1 MHLRLPRFIQTN
13 PSLALFALMAT
24 AFSGFG
30 QTFFISVFGSSLR
43 DEFALSNAAYGSY
56 YSLATLGSA
65 LVLLRLGTIVDR
77 WSLANTITLALAML
91 AASGLLIGLAPHWLL
106 LIPGFFLGRLGG
118 QGMMTHIGFTAAS
131 RYFDR
136 DRGKVMALTVSGLP
150 LSEALLPAAG
160 GLILAAWGWRAPWL
174 LAAGFLLLLALPLMR
189 WLSRDAAHPETV
201 RARAEQDETTEGT
214 GFTRRQALKD
224 PGLYMILPGALAVPF
239 IVTAILFHQTAIAEL
254 RGWPLEHIALA
265 FSGYALGHFAM
276 LFVAGPT
283 VDRIGARKALML
295 GLYPMVAGL
304 VVMALTHSAWTPF
317 LYLALVGMS
326 QGFAGTAGNALWP
339 ERYGIGHIGAIR
351 SLAQALMVL
360 STASSPVLAGLLLD
374 AGTTPGGLALG
385 FAGGTVLASLLIG
398 LAPDVKQPCTETS

>member
-1 MHLRLPRFIQTN
+1 MTHLLPRFIRTN
-13 PSLALFALMAT
+13 PSLALFALLAT

-43 DEFALSNAAYGSY
+43 DEFALSNAAYGTY

-77 WSLANTITLALAML
+77 WSLANTITLALTML
-91 AASGLLIGLAPHWLL
+91 GASGLLLGLAPHWLL

-136 DRGKVMALTVSGLP
+136 DRGKIMALTVSGLP

-189 WLSRDAAHPETV
+189 WLARDATHPETI
-201 RARAEQDETTEGT
+201 RAQATQDDTQEGG
-214 GFTRRQALKD
+214 GFSRRQALRD
-224 PGLYMILPGALAVPF
+224 PGLYMLLPGVLAVPF
-239 IVTAILFHQTAIAEL
+239 TVTAILFHQTAIAEM
-254 RGWPLEHIALA
+254 RGWALETIALA
-265 FSGYALGHFAM
+265 FSCYALGHFAM

-283 VDRIGARKALML
+283 VDRIGARKALMV
-295 GLYPMVAGL
+295 GLYPMVTGL
-304 VVMALTHSAWTPF
+304 VVMALTHADWTPF

-326 QGFAGTAGNALWP
+326 QGVAGTAGNALWP
-339 ERYGIGHIGAIR
+339 ERYGIGHIGSIR

-374 AGTTPGGLALG
+374 TGTTPGELALG
-385 FAGGTVLASLLIG
+385 FAGGTVLASLLVG
-398 LAPDVKQPCTETS
+398 LAPDIQRPRQ